1 MMGLGGAAKKTELMA
16 KVATMYQGAN
26 IGQQMASMELSEQQ
40 QMNAQEADIA
50 VKGDKGQGDRLKAA
64 KAKMGGAKK

>member
-1 MMGLGGAAKKTELMA
+1 
-16 KVATMYQGAN
+16 MYKGTN

-40 QMNAQEADIA
+40 QMNSQEADIA
-50 VKGDKGQGDRLKAA
+50 IKGDKGQGDRLKAA